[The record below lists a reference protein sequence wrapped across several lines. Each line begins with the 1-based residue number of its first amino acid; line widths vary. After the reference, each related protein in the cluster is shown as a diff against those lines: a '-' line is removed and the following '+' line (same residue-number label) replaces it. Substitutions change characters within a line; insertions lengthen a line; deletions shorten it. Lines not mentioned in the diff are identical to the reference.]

1 VMLLK
6 TSDLKDIDNNLLV
19 SKSNKIS
26 FAL

>member
-1 VMLLK
+1 MLLK